1 MVWFQPHVHGVDDF
15 EASMFVHAHPTHTE
29 WQQLLGLQASTAVEL
44 AGVKATL
51 AAVLRALNQLT
62 NQGILMSESIT
73 DYGSILTTFSQD
85 LATNNSAVDSAVA
98 MLGQLK
104 TQLGEAIASAQAAN
118 ASPEQLAA
126 LTALHEQWQAKS
138 QMLANALVAST
149 PAAPDMTP
157 EDVAQTPDAPVEPV
171 PDAPAEPPAPTP
183 EPPVDAAPVDPA
195 PAEPAPVDPTP
206 APVEID
212 PQTGLP
218 VQADPNA

>member
-1 MVWFQPHVHGVDDF
+1 MVWFQSHADEVD
-15 EASMFVHAHPTHTE
+15 EPAVSVLVHAHPTRAE
-29 WQQLLGLQASTAVEL
+29 WQQLLGLQASTTVEL

-62 NQGILMSESIT
+62 NQGIIMSESIT
-73 DYGSILTTFSQD
+73 DYASALVTLSQD
-85 LATNNSAVDSAVA
+85 VAGMGDVVESAVRVIDN
-98 MLGQLK
+98 LQQ
-104 TQLGEAIASAQAAN
+104 QLGEEIAKAVAAQAT
-118 ASPEQLAA
+118 PEQLAG
-126 LTALHEQWQAKS
+126 LNALHQSLQAKKD
-138 QMLANALVAST
+138 MLANSIAAGT

-157 EDVAQTPDAPVEPV
+157 GDVAQTPDAPVEPV

-206 APVEID
+206 VPVEID